1 MSVKTSS
8 VSERVGVYLYLTSI
22 KGYTQKGKRD
32 MNHKRLYVGDLP
44 KSATEGQIK
53 SLFTEVGS
61 VDSIAL
67 MHNASIQRFAFV
79 EMSTPEAAREAVKR
93 YNGYDLDGSR
103 LIVYAVPPKSRPR
116 EVVR

>member
-1 MSVKTSS
+1 
-8 VSERVGVYLYLTSI
+8 
-22 KGYTQKGKRD
+22 

-44 KSATEGQIK
+44 KGATEGQIK
-53 SLFTEVGS
+53 NLFTEVGS

-67 MHNASIQRFAFV
+67 MHNASTQRFAFV